1 MKLHQIELKN
11 FRLFE
16 RFTCAFEP
24 DLTVLVGQNG
34 LGKTTLLDAITIGLG
49 QFVGG
54 FGTGHDVGIHNDDI
68 RLERFS
74 TSSDADSPVTAS
86 EYMELQFPVTIE
98 SRILKETSTISCV
111 RTRNTLKGRTTQVKE
126 LKEWAHDLQN
136 AVQSG
141 EHISLPLLAYYGTG
155 RLWAQK
161 RLTENKKPT
170 GAIHTS
176 RLDGY
181 IDCMDPASSY
191 SAFSV
196 WFRQETIAEYE
207 YQMAAIERK
216 ETITQTSRSRLL
228 AAITDAVNTVLAP
241 SGWRNLRYSAAQRNI
256 VASHQEYGDLPVT
269 SLSDGVRN
277 MIGLVADIAYRA
289 VRLNPHLLN
298 QAVKATNG
306 IVLIDEVDMHLHPE
320 WQQLILQNIREAFPN
335 LQFIVTTHSPQV
347 LSSIARNKIRLLSHI
362 NGIGEAALPMGE
374 TLAEASND
382 LLERVMNVSPR
393 PPLRQVTL
401 FQQYMRLIDTG
412 LHLSAEAQRLRA
424 ELISI
429 IGADHE
435 DMAKADRAIRRKEL
449 LG

>member
-11 FRLFE
+11 FRLFKD
-16 RFTCAFEP
+16 FTCSFES

-34 LGKTTLLDAITIGLG
+34 LGKTSLLDAITIAFG

-54 FGTGHDVGIHNDDI
+54 FGTGHDVGIRNDDI
-68 RLERFS
+68 RLEKFLTAS
-74 TSSDADSPVTAS
+74 NIGSPVSSS
-86 EYMELQFPVTIE
+86 EYMELQLPVTIE
-98 SRILKETSTISCV
+98 SSIFKDQSTISCV

-126 LKEWAHDLQN
+126 LKEWAHDFQI
-136 AVQSG
+136 AVRNG
-141 EHISLPLLAYYGTG
+141 EQISLPLLAYYGTG

-170 GAIHTS
+170 SAIHTS

-207 YQMAAIERK
+207 FQMAAIERK
-216 ETITQTSRSRLL
+216 ETTSQTSRSLLL
-228 AAITDAVNTVLAP
+228 AAITEAVNIVLAP
-241 SGWRNLRYSAAQRNI
+241 SGWRNLRYSAVQRNI

-277 MIGLVADIAYRA
+277 MIGMVADIAYRA
-289 VRLNPHLLN
+289 VRLNPHLLS
-298 QAVKATNG
+298 QAVKETNG

-320 WQQLILQNIREAFPN
+320 WQQLILQNIREAFPK

-362 NGIGEAALPMGE
+362 NGKGEATLPMGE

-393 PPLRQVTL
+393 PPLRQVAL
-401 FQQYMRLIDTG
+401 FQEYMRLIDSG
-412 LHLSAEAQRLRA
+412 LHLSGDAQRLRE
-424 ELISI
+424 ELIAL

-435 DMAKADRAIRRKEL
+435 DIAKANRAIRRKEL